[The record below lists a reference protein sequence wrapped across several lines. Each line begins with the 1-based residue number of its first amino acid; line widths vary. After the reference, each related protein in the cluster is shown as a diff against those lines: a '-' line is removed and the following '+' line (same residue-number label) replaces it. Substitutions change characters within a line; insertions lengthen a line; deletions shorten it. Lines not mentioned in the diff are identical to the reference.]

1 MPILVLGVVATVVLG
16 LLFTRMTQRAIRDAE
31 AQPVAHL

>member
-1 MPILVLGVVATVVLG
+1 MPVLVLGIMATVVLG
-16 LLFTRMTQRAIRDAE
+16 LLFARMTQRAIRDAE